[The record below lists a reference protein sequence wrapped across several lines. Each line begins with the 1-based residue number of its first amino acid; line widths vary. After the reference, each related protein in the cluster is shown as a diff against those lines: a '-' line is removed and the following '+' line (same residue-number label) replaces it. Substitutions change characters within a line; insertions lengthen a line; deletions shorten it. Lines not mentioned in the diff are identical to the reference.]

1 MAMRTIGNLQ
11 GERPQGVSS
20 GYPPRGIYQ
29 FLVNKVSSETSTNGF
44 EFDKIE
50 GTSVACYTPQDDGSW
65 LADKSGVGVDVR
77 TSISFPD
84 GKSTEADK
92 YRERELKG
100 ALLSV
105 GVYGEYAAQAG
116 MTLEAYL
123 TSLADTIPFDVD
135 WFMGQTLFVTFDPP
149 PKGYK
154 DPKTGKNGFPLITIL
169 TGGPDGGVENA
180 RAQFNKIAT
189 SGKNISWGYDTKM
202 AKQAGGNAM
211 APTAAAGMLPPAG
224 APPAGPP
231 AVGGPSAP
239 GGPRPGGAAV
249 AVAPAGPAP
258 GGYAAPAAPQA
269 APPAAYA
276 APVAALPT
284 GPAAPSN
291 GLTPPGGPSAP
302 VAPGR
307 FGPPGQA

>member
-1 MAMRTIGNLQ
+1 MALRTVGHLQ
-11 GERPQGVSS
+11 GERPKGVSR
-20 GYPPRGIYQ
+20 GYPPRGIYEI
-29 FLVNKVSSETSTNGF
+29 LITATESGLSVNNHER
-44 EFDKIE
+44 DKYT
-50 GTSVACYTPQDDGSW
+50 GVGVTCYTPQADGSW
-65 LADKSGVGVDVR
+65 LANKDGVGEDIR
-77 TSISFPD
+77 GNFMFPNGVNKEHD
-84 GKSTEADK
+84 M
-92 YRERELKG
+92 YRERDLKG
-100 ALLSV
+100 ALLAT
-105 GVYGEYAAQAG
+105 GIYGEHAAAAG
-116 MTLEAYL
+116 MNLETYL
-123 TSLADTIPFDVD
+123 TGLADNFQFDID
-135 WFMGQTLFVTFDPP
+135 WFMGHTLFVTFDPP
-149 PKGYK
+149 PAGYK
-154 DPKTGKNGFPLITIL
+154 DKNGKNGFPDTVIL
-169 TGGPDGGVENA
+169 SGGPVGGLEAA

-189 SGKNISWGYDTKM
+189 SGKNLTWGYDKKM
-202 AKQAGGNAM
+202 AEMAGGAAL

-239 GGPRPGGAAV
+239 GGPRPGGA
-249 AVAPAGPAP
+249 PAGPAP
-258 GGYAAPAAPQA
+258 GGYAAPAAPQAAPQA